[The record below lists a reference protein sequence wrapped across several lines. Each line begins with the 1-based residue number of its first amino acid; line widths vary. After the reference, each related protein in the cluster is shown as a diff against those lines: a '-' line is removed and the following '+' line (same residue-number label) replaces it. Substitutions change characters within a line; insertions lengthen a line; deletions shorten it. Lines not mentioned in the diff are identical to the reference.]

1 MFASIRELL
10 VFLDEEIYSQ
20 GFAGSHRLDPATVN
34 VSEIQLL
41 AQAQKLGYITV
52 KRGTQEDRQNLFDVA
67 LTAQGLIEIIFT
79 SRSAPSQNDQDATA
93 AEIEVASSKNSD
105 DDQFHHDWTD
115 QSISFVNATEHSV
128 AKVH

>member
-10 VFLDEEIYSQ
+10 VFLDEKIYSQ

-34 VSEIQLL
+34 VGEIQLL

-52 KRGTQEDRQNLFDVA
+52 KRGTQEDTQNLFDVA
-67 LTAQGLIEIIFT
+67 LTARGLIEIIFT
-79 SRSAPSQNDQDATA
+79 SRSTLSQNDRDAA
-93 AEIEVASSKNSD
+93 DVEIEVAPIKNSD
-105 DDQFHHDWTD
+105 DDHVNHNWTD
-115 QSISFVNATEHSV
+115 QSMDFINAVEHSV